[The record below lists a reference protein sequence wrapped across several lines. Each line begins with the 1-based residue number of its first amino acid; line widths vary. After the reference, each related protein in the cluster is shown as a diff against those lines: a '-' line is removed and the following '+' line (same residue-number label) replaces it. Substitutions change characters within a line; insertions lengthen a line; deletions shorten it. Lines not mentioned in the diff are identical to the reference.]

1 MSDEPHEHEQHDPR
15 RDAVAAATRAPTA
28 GAAFSEALGGPL
40 GIVESALPAAAFVL
54 AYTVGSLEPSRAAM
68 VAVGI
73 GVVLA
78 IARLARR
85 QTVQFA
91 LSGLAGIAIAAFIV
105 SRTGKAEDFFLPGL
119 LLSGAYVIGL
129 VGSIALRWPIAGV
142 ALGLVAG
149 GGMGWRR
156 DAERVRIYSHVTWI
170 WVGVFALR
178 LAVQLPMYLAGAVVA
193 LGVAKVAM
201 GLPLFAVG
209 MWLSWLL
216 LRQEGALLAAREDAA
231 GDDPAPD
238 RARDPDSGADRAPD
252 APARR

>member
-1 MSDEPHEHEQHDPR
+1 MDGMSEQLHDPR
-15 RDAVAAATRAPTA
+15 RDSVAAATRAPTA

-40 GIVESALPAAAFVL
+40 GIVESALPAAAFVI
-54 AYTVGSLEPSRAAM
+54 AYTVGSMEPTPAAM

-73 GVVLA
+73 GIVLA
-78 IARLARR
+78 VARLARR

-91 LSGLAGIAIAAFIV
+91 LSGLVGIAIAAFIV

-129 VGSIALRWPIAGV
+129 VGSIVLRWPIAGV
-142 ALGLVAG
+142 ALGLVSQTGTA
-149 GGMGWRR
+149 WRR
-156 DAERVRIYSHVTWI
+156 EPAKVRIYSHVTWI
-170 WVGVFALR
+170 WVGVFGLR

-209 MWLSWLL
+209 MWLSWLVL
-216 LRQEGALLAAREDAA
+216 KQEGALHAAQEAVEHAEHEREAHEREHD
-231 GDDPAPD
+231 GERPAP
-238 RARDPDSGADRAPD
+238 GA
-252 APARR
+252 

>member
-1 MSDEPHEHEQHDPR
+1 MSEQLQDPR
-15 RDAVAAATRAPTA
+15 RDSVAAATQAPTA

-40 GIVESALPAAAFVL
+40 GIVESALPAAAFVI
-54 AYTVGSLEPSRAAM
+54 AYTVGGLEPTEAAM

-73 GVVLA
+73 SVVMA

-91 LSGLAGIAIAAFIV
+91 LSGLAGIAIAAFVV

-119 LLSGAYVIGL
+119 LLSGAYIVGL
-129 VGSIALRWPIAGV
+129 AGSIFLRWPLAGV
-142 ALGLVAG
+142 MLGLITQTGTA
-149 GGMGWRR
+149 WRR
-156 DAERVRIYSHVTWI
+156 DPDRVRIYSHVTWI

-178 LAVQLPMYLAGAVVA
+178 LAVQLPMYFAGAVVA

-209 MWLSWLL
+209 MWLSWLV
-216 LRQEGALLAAREDAA
+216 LRQEGALAAAQQALAADHAREADEDQEA
-231 GDDPAPD
+231 GQ
-238 RARDPDSGADRAPD
+238 R
-252 APARR
+252 

>member
-1 MSDEPHEHEQHDPR
+1 MTDESHEHHDPR
-15 RDAVAAATRAPTA
+15 RDAVAAAARAPTA
-28 GAAFSEALGGPL
+28 SAAFADALGGPL

-54 AYTVGSLEPSRAAM
+54 AYTVGGLEPSRAAM

-73 GVVLA
+73 GIVLA

-91 LSGLAGIAIAAFIV
+91 LSGLAGIAVAAFVV

-129 VGSIALRWPIAGV
+129 VGSIVLRWPIAGV

-149 GGMGWRR
+149 TGTAWRR
-156 DAERVRIYSHVTWI
+156 DPARVRIYSHVTWI
-170 WVGVFALR
+170 WVGVFGLR

-216 LRQEGALLAAREDAA
+216 LRQEGALHAEEEARAASDHEP
-231 GDDPAPD
+231 GAPE
-238 RARDPDSGADRAPD
+238 RAPD
-252 APARR
+252 PTAPR

>member
-1 MSDEPHEHEQHDPR
+1 MSEQLHDPR
-15 RDAVAAATRAPTA
+15 RDSVAAATRAPTA
-28 GAAFSEALGGPL
+28 SAAFAEALGGPL
-40 GIVESALPAAAFVL
+40 GIVESALPAAAFVI
-54 AYTVGSLEPSRAAM
+54 AYTVGSMQPSRAAM
-68 VAVGI
+68 VAVAI

-129 VGSIALRWPIAGV
+129 LGSIVLRWPFAGI
-142 ALGLVAG
+142 ALGLVSQTGTA
-149 GGMGWRR
+149 WRR
-156 DAERVRIYSHVTWI
+156 DPAKVRIYSHVTWI
-170 WVGVFALR
+170 WVGVFAAR

-193 LGVAKVAM
+193 LGVARVAM

-209 MWLSWLL
+209 MWLSWLVL
-216 LRQEGALLAAREDAA
+216 KQEGALAAAQEAVEHAEHD
-231 GDDPAPD
+231 GDSPA
-238 RARDPDSGADRAPD
+238 
-252 APARR
+252 

>member
-1 MSDEPHEHEQHDPR
+1 MDGMSEQLQDPR
-15 RDAVAAATRAPTA
+15 RDSVAAAAQAPTA
-28 GAAFSEALGGPL
+28 GAAFAEALGGPL
-40 GIVESALPAAAFVL
+40 GIVESALPAAAFVI
-54 AYTVGSLEPSRAAM
+54 AYTVGGLEPTEAAM

-73 GVVLA
+73 SVVMA

-91 LSGLAGIAIAAFIV
+91 LSGLAGIAIAAFVV

-129 VGSIALRWPIAGV
+129 AGSIFLRWPIAGV
-142 ALGLVAG
+142 MLGLITQTGTA
-149 GGMGWRR
+149 WRR
-156 DAERVRIYSHVTWI
+156 DAARVRIYSRVTWI

-178 LAVQLPMYLAGAVVA
+178 LAVQLPMYFAGAVVA

-209 MWLSWLL
+209 MWLSWLV
-216 LRQEGALLAAREDAA
+216 LRQEGALAAAQEAIASEETREVAEDEPERAA
-231 GDDPAPD
+231 EP
-238 RARDPDSGADRAPD
+238 R
-252 APARR
+252 